1 MPQCAIT
8 ALKFEK
14 LQRRNDI
21 NYVVSPKFTRNHVK
35 QLTQKEWPRIVS
47 YFLFAGKKEK
57 KWQKGKLYQMTA
69 NSETVSLFVSSFS
82 GLKHSERLRGEEL
95 VVLLLLLDNRNGL
108 SLKAKANF
116 QLGKPLR
123 DFWCLAQSFLY
134 LQKNREIEWWFWKL
148 KSKGDF
154 VNFAKKK

>member
-1 MPQCAIT
+1 MILTTLLVPNSPEIT
-8 ALKFEK
+8 SSSWRRKSGRESFLIFY
-14 LQRRNDI
+14 LQER
-21 NYVVSPKFTRNHVK
+21 
-35 QLTQKEWPRIVS
+35 
-47 YFLFAGKKEK
+47 KKK

-134 LQKNREIEWWFWKL
+134 LKKNREIKWWFWK
-148 KSKGDF
+148 SNGDF
-154 VNFAKKK
+154 VNFAKKKKIRKIEK

>member
-1 MPQCAIT
+1 
-8 ALKFEK
+8 
-14 LQRRNDI
+14 
-21 NYVVSPKFTRNHVK
+21 
-35 QLTQKEWPRIVS
+35 
-47 YFLFAGKKEK
+47 
-57 KWQKGKLYQMTA
+57 MTA

-134 LQKNREIEWWFWKL
+134 LQKKSGNWMMILKS
-148 KSKGDF
+148 KSKGDS
-154 VNFAKKK
+154 VNFCKKEKKKSAKLKNYLSFWFSSKNPVDLKISISRKIKWKK